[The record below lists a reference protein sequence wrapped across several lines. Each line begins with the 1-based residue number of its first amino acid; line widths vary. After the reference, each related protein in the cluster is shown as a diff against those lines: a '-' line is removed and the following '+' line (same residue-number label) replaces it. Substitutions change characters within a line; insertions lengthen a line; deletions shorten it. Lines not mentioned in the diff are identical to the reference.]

1 MAKGTIKWF
10 HAILSY
16 GVIVPDDGTASVVV
30 RMPIGGP
37 DHLSGLKKG
46 DRLEYDTV
54 RGTNGRFL
62 AINVRPAVD
71 PSGQRS
77 GGDGV

>member
-30 RMPIGGP
+30 RVPVGEP
-37 DHLSGLKKG
+37 DRLGGLKKG

-54 RGTNGRFL
+54 RGANGRFL
-62 AINVRPAVD
+62 AINLRPVVEAGRQG
-71 PSGQRS
+71 SGS
-77 GGDGV
+77 EGG